1 MTIERAIEILNPE
14 HREHYDSIETVNEA
28 CRMGMEALERSRWI
42 PVEERLPE
50 ELKPVLFAVYPKDTQ
65 LYNKYGKV
73 VYLAWRENG
82 EWLDWEGKR
91 VSDVFIVTHWMP
103 LPEPPGGGIMD
114 GLIKFPT
121 IYMDDETAVNI
132 VKHSLTY
139 LDSDELT
146 FEAMTYAIERVAMT
160 DLTRWDLSNADL
172 QRALRWLFDHYD
184 FK

>member
-28 CRMGMEALERSRWI
+28 CRMGMEALQRTRWI

-103 LPEPPGGGIMD
+103 IPCPPEV
-114 GLIKFPT
+114 
-121 IYMDDETAVNI
+121 E
-132 VKHSLTY
+132 
-139 LDSDELT
+139 
-146 FEAMTYAIERVAMT
+146 
-160 DLTRWDLSNADL
+160 
-172 QRALRWLFDHYD
+172 Q
-184 FK
+184 